1 MECREERFAYLVLLC
16 LSFSTLM
23 FSQTVL
29 FCGIRKSLNCQ
40 SNCKEAFGEN
50 SGGVLVLVLGTTNIH
65 KTYITLLAW
74 LAICNIIS
82 QERREY

>member
-1 MECREERFAYLVLLC
+1 MECREERFAYMVLLY

-40 SNCKEAFGEN
+40 SNCMEAFGEN
-50 SGGVLVLVLGTTNIH
+50 SPGVQYRGLETRNIH
-65 KTYITLLAW
+65 KTLLAW

>member
-40 SNCKEAFGEN
+40 SNCKEALVKIAPV
-50 SGGVLVLVLGTTNIH
+50 VLQTTSIH